1 MLALERQAADRPSVW
16 GAVRVVVDTD
26 GTAADR
32 PSPRLAEV
40 MAGPPELPAVLG
52 NLAPLLDHYGHL
64 AIAGLITLEDSAV
77 PAPGETVLI
86 AGAVYARAGH
96 LNIVAV
102 VAIAVAAAVL
112 GETSA
117 MRSATSVGGRSCC
130 WGVDRPGAGYPE
142 DSHRTTH

>member
-1 MLALERQAADRPSVW
+1 M
-16 GAVRVVVDTD
+16 
-26 GTAADR
+26 
-32 PSPRLAEV
+32 
-40 MAGPPELPAVLG
+40 LG

-64 AIAGLITLEDSAV
+64 AIAGLITLEDSGV

-86 AGAVYARAGH
+86 AGAVYATAGH

-142 DSHRTTH
+142 DSHRTDSLTE